1 MAESIESQEQGQ
13 DAVGLVGLALAV
25 MGTWEMPLV
34 PRLLCFLGSAIC
46 LPIAFITQPR
56 WPGVV
61 RWVLSFV
68 SIALLGL
75 MSLSAIKRG

>member
-1 MAESIESQEQGQ
+1 MAEISDSKEQGQ

-25 MGTWEMPLV
+25 MGMWEMPLI

-56 WPGVV
+56 WPGAV
-61 RWVLSFV
+61 RWLLSFV
-68 SIALLGL
+68 TIALLGL
-75 MSLSAIKRG
+75 MSLSAIKRS